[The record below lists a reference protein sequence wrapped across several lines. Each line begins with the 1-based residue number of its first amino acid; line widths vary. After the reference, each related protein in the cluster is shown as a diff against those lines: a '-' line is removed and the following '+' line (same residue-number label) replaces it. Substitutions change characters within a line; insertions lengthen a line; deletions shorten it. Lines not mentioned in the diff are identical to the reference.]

1 MNMLAMGDNFENEG
15 GAFIPWQLDA
25 ARITSGIHSS
35 RVGIKERVNHCLS
48 PCFDNARF
56 DNNQNIRVMPM
67 VEFIGMV
74 TKHLTTYS
82 LIVLGNHLHWWGIGV
97 EILIRDS
104 PCQWSPHYRFGEA
117 LMPRCGGL
125 DTIQCFH
132 VTEPSLARAEH
143 DKW

>member
-25 ARITSGIHSS
+25 ARVTSGIHSS
-35 RVGIKERVNHCLS
+35 RVDVKERVNHCLS
-48 PCFDNARF
+48 PCFGNARL

-74 TKHLTTYS
+74 TKHLITNS
-82 LIVLGNHLHWWGIGV
+82 LVVLGNHFHRWGVRSEGI
-97 EILIRDS
+97 IWDS
-104 PCQWSPHYRFGEA
+104 PCWRSPRCSWGVA

-125 DTIQCFH
+125 DAVQCFH
-132 VTEPSLARAEH
+132 VAEPGLVRVGH

>member
-1 MNMLAMGDNFENEG
+1 MD
-15 GAFIPWQLDA
+15 
-25 ARITSGIHSS
+25 
-35 RVGIKERVNHCLS
+35 VKERVNHCLS
-48 PCFDNARF
+48 PCFGNARL

-74 TKHLTTYS
+74 TKHL
-82 LIVLGNHLHWWGIGV
+82 IIGV

-104 PCQWSPHYRFGEA
+104 PCQWSPHCRLGEA

-132 VTEPSLARAEH
+132 VAEPSLVHAKH